1 MFKRIMLTLIV
12 FSVVLIAGNFDIY
25 NYKDKEP
32 SQLSG
37 MQDYVTIPNTE
48 YWNNNAYKQIYDIIQ
63 YNLRNLN
70 DPGKRVRYVQ
80 DYSDIWMAIRDSI
93 YSYPQPGKIVFAPND
108 TTVVR
113 DSTVYLASNMS
124 LEIPPGHFIDWY
136 NANWNTCGNAE
147 LFRAWGD
154 SNITIVGGNLYG
166 NSEKYDDVKGL
177 LYDNDVNGDSLTIVV
192 TGITVAA
199 DSMAN
204 WHCVNLTT
212 SEHDYVSSNTAT
224 SSGRTS
230 VTLKTKRSTLGT
242 IGSDYVVFSPNNQ
255 WNHAFGF
262 WDCKNVIIKDVR
274 ISNFGGDGINL
285 IDTDSVLIDGVDIKT
300 KARFFVEP
308 MLIGR
313 QGISLIYNAAGSEYG
328 DGGACIYNAAGSEYG
343 DGGACHPEG
352 KEIYSDTSISSI
364 RVVNSHIDG
373 GYYAVDFE
381 PNTTGGTIRDVIFA
395 NNLITNDEGSG
406 IGSDTNMN
414 LKHVIIA
421 NNVIDVKGYGLFFSS
436 NNENYCIE
444 HMWIVGNEIRCGGG
458 AALYLR
464 GNIKNL
470 HILGNTFSARD
481 TTGPEAL
488 LTMYMPSDSVDGRPK
503 HSYIQNVD
511 ISNNVFYHAPKRAIN
526 FYNASP
532 WTHRISD
539 INITNNTIVNPGY
552 RSFTSNNFA
561 PVYIA
566 NCSRINVRGNF
577 VFENTGR
584 NEMKRPFEFVGC
596 DSLVVSDNVTYGSWY
611 SNSAVFWAC
620 SNYYDI
626 DNTWGYPGDGGS
638 SSESTTSDLGFETMT
653 PAPTNHVII
662 DTVLVDSGFV
672 YHIQHFGKFG
682 TDSVMYWSAIGTRD
696 TLLFTTLSDTSIRV
710 YNDSLFVA
718 SSDSIIADSI
728 SIKKKLFGHRED
740 HYQQVFGDTAATTA
754 GDWANEHWY
763 SWLTYRDVI
772 NPRNNILGALLRAV
786 NYSTYSNAGGPV
798 AQRTEVELYAN
809 EDDRQVAHT
818 GDVTRTFK
826 ATGGKFEPDNL
837 ILPYDRFS
845 PRLDGSVD
853 TLAVENGMILVRNDT
868 IFIYTAGSWKHWVA
882 TGTGY
887 DPTDYE

>member
-1 MFKRIMLTLIV
+1 MLKNRLLRDIILTLTLAIV
-12 FSVVLIAGNFDIY
+12 FTFGLSATDPDSTVQQYY
-25 NYKDKEP
+25 NKTVD
-32 SQLSG
+32 QLSG
-37 MQDYVTIPNTE
+37 LTTAGVRPTKSWFDTHIFAVQKAFADKFQWEDTLTSVRYSVKYDDIRD
-48 YWNNNAYKQIYDIIQ
+48 AIYD
-63 YNLRNLN
+63 NGTV
-70 DPGKRVRYVQ
+70 PV
-80 DYSDIWMAIRDSI
+80 S
-93 YSYPQPGKIVFAPND
+93 GKIVFPVTA
-108 TTVVR
+108 TEVVR
-113 DSTVYLASNMS
+113 DSTIYLGSNMS
-124 LEIPPGHFIDWY
+124 LDFHSGFTVDWY
-136 NANWNTCGNAE
+136 NANWSTCGNAE

-154 SNITIVGGNLYG
+154 SNITIKGGNFYG
-166 NSEKYDDVKGL
+166 NSEKYDDVTGL
-177 LYDNDVNGDSLTIVV
+177 LYNNDVNGDSLIIVV

-212 SEHDYVSSNTAT
+212 REHDYVLSNTAT

-230 VTLKTKRSTLGT
+230 VTLKTKRGTLGT

-262 WDCKNVIIKDVR
+262 WDCKNVIVKDVR

-300 KARFFVEP
+300 KERFFVEP

-313 QGISLIYNAAGSEYG
+313 QGIS
-328 DGGACIYNAAGSEYG
+328 
-343 DGGACHPEG
+343 
-352 KEIYSDTSISSI
+352 SSI
-364 RVVNSHIDG
+364 RIVNSHIDG
-373 GYYAVDFE
+373 GYYAIDFE
-381 PNTTGGTIRDVIFA
+381 PNTEGGTIRDVIIA

-406 IGSDTNMN
+406 IGSNTSMN
-414 LKHVIIA
+414 LKH
-421 NNVIDVKGYGLFFSS
+421 DVKGYGLFFSS
-436 NNENYCIE
+436 NNEDYCIE
-444 HMWIVGNEIRCGGG
+444 HMWIVDNEIRCGRS
-458 AALYLR
+458 AAIYLR

-488 LTMYMPSDSVDGRPK
+488 LTVYMPRDSVDGRPK
-503 HSYIQNVD
+503 HSYIQNVHID
-511 ISNNVFYHAPKRAIN
+511 NNVFYHAPKRAIN

-532 WTHRISD
+532 WTHRVSD

-552 RSFTSNNFA
+552 RSSYPANYA

-566 NCSRINVRGNF
+566 NCSRINIRGNF

-620 SNYYDI
+620 NNYYDI

-638 SSESTTSDLGFETMT
+638 SSESTTNDLGFETMT

-740 HYQQVFGDTAATTA
+740 HYQQVYGDTAATTT

-786 NYSTYSNAGGPV
+786 NYSTYSYASGPV

-837 ILPYDRFS
+837 ILPGDRFS